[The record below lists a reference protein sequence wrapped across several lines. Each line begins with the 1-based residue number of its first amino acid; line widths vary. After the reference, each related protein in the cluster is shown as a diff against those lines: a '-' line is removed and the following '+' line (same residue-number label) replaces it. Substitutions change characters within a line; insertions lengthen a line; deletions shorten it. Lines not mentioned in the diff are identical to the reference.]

1 MGTPILTT
9 TELRDLY
16 GFKID
21 PPQEDKYRNLI
32 AVATSACSVYLQ
44 RDLGVSTFTE
54 FFDGSSQAMVLS
66 HQPVAEVTG
75 VYIDS
80 ARLYATPTTDYRIDL
95 DTGVLVLYERV
106 PEGRDVVKVVYDAGF
121 ESVPESILYAV
132 AMTVQHLA
140 TMQQADLAGVMSRTT
155 DSGTVSIDQSLP
167 PLAVQKLLGEY
178 RRNLAR

>member
-1 MGTPILTT
+1 
-9 TELRDLY
+9 
-16 GFKID
+16 
-21 PPQEDKYRNLI
+21 
-32 AVATSACSVYLQ
+32 
-44 RDLGVSTFTE
+44 
-54 FFDGSSQAMVLS
+54 MVLS
-66 HQPVAEVTG
+66 HQPVAELTG

-80 ARLYATPTTDYRIDL
+80 ARLYTTPTTDYRIDL

-106 PEGRDVVKVVYDAGF
+106 PEGRDVVKVVYEAGF

-155 DSGTVSIDQSLP
+155 DSGTVSIDQSIP

-178 RRNLAR
+178 RRNWAR

>member
-1 MGTPILTT
+1 MSTPILTVNN
-9 TELRDLY
+9 LREKY
-16 GFKID
+16 AFKID
-21 PPQEDKYRNLI
+21 PPSETKYESLI
-32 AVATSACSVYLQ
+32 QAASEACGLYLQ
-44 RDLGVSTFTE
+44 RDLGVSSFTE

-140 TMQQADLAGVMSRTT
+140 MMQQADLAGVMSRTT
-155 DSGTVSIDQSLP
+155 DSGTVSIDQSIP

-178 RRNLAR
+178 RRNWAR